1 MDRIESAK
9 NPAAQR
15 LRLLT
20 TAKGRAQSGQI
31 LVEGE
36 KMIREAFSCG
46 LTPDEALFD
55 EKKTEL
61 QERLGEEL
69 SGARRL
75 VCPEHVLSAVCDTVT
90 PQGVCASFSMPGPMD
105 RIPERV
111 VALDGVQDPGNV
123 GTIWRTADAAGFQGL
138 LLSEKCADPFSPK
151 VQRAAM
157 GSAFRLPQKR
167 VDLPDALRAMKRGGW
182 QLAAASLSGQDASHF
197 PGLSG
202 KICLIIGSEAHGVRP
217 EILDMCDLNL
227 KIPMRGGAESLNAA
241 VAAGIMMYAIWKG

>member
-1 MDRIESAK
+1 MDRIESPK

-15 LRLLT
+15 LRALT
-20 TAKGRAQSGQI
+20 TLKGRAESGQI

-36 KMIREAFSCG
+36 KMIREALSCG
-46 LTPDEALFD
+46 LRPDEALFD
-55 EKKTEL
+55 EKREDLIT
-61 QERLGEEL
+61 RLAGDL
-69 SGARRL
+69 PGARVL
-75 VCPEHVLSAVCDTVT
+75 VCPDRVLAAVCDTVT
-90 PQGVCASFSMPGPMD
+90 PQGACVSFSMPEPMGEIPD
-105 RIPERV
+105 RM

-157 GSAFRLPQKR
+157 GSAFRLPQKKG
-167 VDLPDALRAMKRGGW
+167 DLLSTLSEMKKEGW
-182 QLAAASLSGQDASHF
+182 KLAAASLSGQETTHF
-197 PGLSG
+197 PGLTG

-217 EILDMCDLNL
+217 EILDMCDMNL